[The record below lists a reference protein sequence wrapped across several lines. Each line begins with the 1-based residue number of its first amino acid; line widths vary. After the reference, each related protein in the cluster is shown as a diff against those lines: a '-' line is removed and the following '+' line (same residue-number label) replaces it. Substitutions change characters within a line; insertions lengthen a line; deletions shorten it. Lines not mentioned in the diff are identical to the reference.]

1 MKAFQRVLC
10 LILHGF
16 GVQLVKVE
24 DQEIS
29 MDRTIERD
37 LCPDLHAES
46 GDQWK
51 RTQSC
56 EICEWR
62 MEERE
67 RFSAIKRK

>member
-1 MKAFQRVLC
+1 M
-10 LILHGF
+10 
-16 GVQLVKVE
+16 KVE

-51 RTQSC
+51 RMQSC

-67 RFSAIKRK
+67 RFSALKRK